1 MEVDVGAN
9 DDTGEDQSDTDIS
22 GNLTPCLL
30 TATHMA
36 VMAATTNKSH
46 VILFVTSSFC
56 VNFRNKFNSTLIGR
70 QIPD

>member
-36 VMAATTNKSH
+36 VMVVTCDLICHIILLCESSQQVQLHTNWQA
-46 VILFVTSSFC
+46 
-56 VNFRNKFNSTLIGR
+56 N
-70 QIPD
+70 P